1 MASETQYYQ
10 AKVFLKAYNEAF
22 STLEYFINFIIKL

>member
-10 AKVFLKAYNEAF
+10 AKVFLKSYNEALQ
-22 STLEYFINFIIKL
+22 TLE